1 VPKRNSF
8 GKIALLLQ
16 SNVDSMTEHCKRA
29 VEYKERDIDT
39 GSCIHHIKEKFMRSI
54 RSLLASS
61 AAIAVATTS
70 IFIAPA
76 AFAQDETAQ
85 NSAALG
91 EIVVT
96 AQRREENLQDVPL
109 SVTAVSGDQLG
120 ALTAGGVDIR
130 GMSGRVPSLL
140 VESSFGRT
148 FPRFYIRGLGNTDF
162 DFNASQPVSLIYD
175 DVVLENPILKGFPIF
190 DMERVEVLRGPQGTL
205 FGRNTT
211 AGIVKFDS
219 VKPSDVAGGYGKIS
233 YGRFNAVNVEGAFGG
248 PLGEKVSVRVSGMY
262 QRQDDYVDN
271 VVPAKTTNDAF
282 EGYKEYAARVQF
294 LIKPSDDFDILLT
307 GQFRSLDGTARVFRA
322 NVFTRG
328 KEGLNANFNRYRI
341 STDGKNEQR
350 VDTQNMSARM
360 TYDAGPVSLISV
372 TSYWEGD
379 ATSVGD
385 VDGGFGANFLPRNL
399 YGPGDIP
406 FTAETRDS
414 VPNLTQFTQEFRI
427 ASNNDGPLSY
437 QAGVFYFDEDLKIVS
452 ENYSTLGDPNN
463 AADGVNILVSQV
475 QNSKAYG
482 LFGSMTYQLS
492 DQLSV
497 TGGLRY
503 NDDKRDFVAVRSK
516 DSQFPGFLQNP
527 LGTVRRDVS
536 DNNLTWDLSGTYAA
550 TDDVNLYARV
560 ARGYRAPSIQG
571 RILFPPSGT
580 TNPLENGV
588 TVGKSETITSYES
601 GIKSTLLDGRARFNI
616 NGFYYELK
624 DAQLTAVGGG
634 VNANRLIN
642 ADMVRGYGFE
652 ADVEFK
658 PVPQLLLTAG
668 LSYNNTS
675 IQDTGLTT
683 AACGAT
689 RVDTFPNVSL
699 CTPLD
704 PIVVAAAPFSA
715 AIVNIDGNSLPQSPK
730 WIANWTARYGVPV
743 GNGEVYAFTDWAY
756 RSKINFFLYESI
768 EFQDKHMLEGGLRVG
783 YKTDAFDISAF
794 VRNITKDTSAV
805 GGIDFNNLTGFVNE
819 PRVWG
824 IEAGFKF

>member
-1 VPKRNSF
+1 MRSVRSTIVSSVA
-8 GKIALLLQ
+8 IAL
-16 SNVDSMTEHCKRA
+16 
-29 VEYKERDIDT
+29 
-39 GSCIHHIKEKFMRSI
+39 
-54 RSLLASS
+54 AS
-61 AAIAVATTS
+61 AGF
-70 IFIAPA
+70 FIAPA
-76 AFAQDETAQ
+76 AFAQDASAQ
-85 NSAALG
+85 TGAALD

-109 SVTAVSGDQLG
+109 SVTAVSGDQLN
-120 ALTAGGVDIR
+120 AIAAGGVDIR
-130 GMSGRVPSLL
+130 GISGRVPSLI

-219 VKPSDVAGGYGKIS
+219 VKPSDVAGGYGKVS
-233 YGRFNAVNVEGAFGG
+233 YGRFNAVNFEGGFGG

-271 VVPAKTTNDAF
+271 VVPGKTTKDAF
-282 EGYKEYAARVQF
+282 EGYKEYAARLQF

-307 GQFRSLDGTARVFRA
+307 GQFRSLDGTARLFRA

-328 KEGLNANFNRYRI
+328 QEGLNANFNRYRV
-341 STDGKNEQR
+341 STDGKNEQK
-350 VDTQNMSARM
+350 VDTQNMTARL
-360 TYDAGPVSLISV
+360 TYDAGPVSFVSV
-372 TSYWEGD
+372 SSYWTGT

-385 VDGGFGANFLPRNL
+385 VDGGFGANFLPPNL
-399 YGPGDIP
+399 YGPGQIP

-414 VPNLTQFTQEFRI
+414 VPKLKQFTQEFRI
-427 ASNNDGPLSY
+427 ASNGDGPLSY
-437 QAGVFYFDEDLKIVS
+437 QAGVFYFNENLDIVS

-463 AADGVNILVSQV
+463 AADGVNIIVSQA
-475 QNSKAYG
+475 QKSKAYG
-482 LFGSMTYQLS
+482 IFGSATYQLS
-492 DQLSV
+492 DKLSV
-497 TGGLRY
+497 TGGVRY
-503 NDDKRDFVAVRSK
+503 NDDKRNFVAVRSK
-516 DSQFPGFLQNP
+516 DTQFPNFLQNP
-527 LGTVRRDVS
+527 LGTVRRNVS
-536 DNNLTWDLSGTYAA
+536 DNNVTWDLSGTYAA

-571 RILFPPSGT
+571 RILFPPAT
-580 TNPLENGV
+580 ATPLESGV

-601 GIKSTLLDGRARFNI
+601 GIKSTFLEGRARFNV
-616 NGFYYELK
+616 NGFYYELN

-652 ADVEFK
+652 ADLEFK
-658 PVPQLLLTAG
+658 PFPQMLLTAG

-675 IQDTGLTT
+675 IRDKNLTT
-683 AACGAT
+683 AACGAV

-715 AIVNIDGNSLPQSPK
+715 AIVNINGNSLPQSPK
-730 WIANWTARYGVPV
+730 WIANWTARYGIPV

-756 RSKINFFLYESI
+756 RSKINFFLYDSV

-783 YKTDAFDISAF
+783 YKTDAFDVSAF

-819 PRVWG
+819 PRIWG
-824 IEAGFKF
+824 VEAGFKF

>member
-1 VPKRNSF
+1 
-8 GKIALLLQ
+8 
-16 SNVDSMTEHCKRA
+16 
-29 VEYKERDIDT
+29 
-39 GSCIHHIKEKFMRSI
+39 MRSI

-109 SVTAVSGDQLG
+109 SVTAVSGDHLG

-233 YGRFNAVNVEGAFGG
+233 YGRFNAINVEGAFGG

-271 VVPAKTTNDAF
+271 VVPAKTTKDAF

-294 LIKPSDDFDILLT
+294 LIKPSDVFDILLT

-328 KEGLNANFNRYRI
+328 QAGLNANYNRYRV

-399 YGPGDIP
+399 YGPGEIP

-427 ASNNDGPLSY
+427 ASNNDGALSY

-452 ENYSTLGDPNN
+452 ENYSTLGDPSN

-516 DSQFPGFLQNP
+516 DSQFPGFLRNP

-550 TDDVNLYARV
+550 TDDVNLYARF

-571 RILFPPSGT
+571 RILFPPAT
-580 TNPLENGV
+580 ATPLESGV

-601 GIKSTLLDGRARFNI
+601 GIKSTLLDGRARFNV

-756 RSKINFFLYESI
+756 RSKINFFLYESV

>member
-1 VPKRNSF
+1 
-8 GKIALLLQ
+8 
-16 SNVDSMTEHCKRA
+16 
-29 VEYKERDIDT
+29 
-39 GSCIHHIKEKFMRSI
+39 MRSV
-54 RSLLASS
+54 RSIMASS
-61 AAIAVATTS
+61 AAIAVATAS
-70 IFIAPA
+70 LFIAPA
-76 AFAQDETAQ
+76 AYAQDETAQ

-120 ALTAGGVDIR
+120 AITAGGVDIR
-130 GMSGRVPSLL
+130 GISGRVPSLL

-233 YGRFNAVNVEGAFGG
+233 YGRFNAMNLEGGFGG
-248 PLGEKVSVRVSGMY
+248 PLSEKVSVRVSGMY

-271 VVPAKTTNDAF
+271 VIPSKTTKNAF
-282 EGYKEYAARVQF
+282 EGYEEYAARVQF

-307 GQFRSLDGTARVFRA
+307 GQLRSLDGTARLFRA

-328 KEGLNANFNRYRI
+328 QEGLNANFDRYRV
-341 STDGKNEQR
+341 SVDGKNEQR
-350 VDTQNMSARM
+350 VDTQNMTARM
-360 TYDAGPVSLISV
+360 TYDAGAVSFISV
-372 TSYWEGD
+372 TSYWTGD

-399 YGPGDIP
+399 YGPGEIP

-414 VPNLTQFTQEFRI
+414 VPTLKQFTQEFRV

-437 QAGVFYFDEDLKIVS
+437 QAGVFYFNENLDIVS
-452 ENYSTLGDPNN
+452 ENYSTMGDPNN
-463 AADGVNILVSQV
+463 AVDGVNIIVSQA
-475 QNSKAYG
+475 QKSKAYG
-482 LFGSMTYQLS
+482 LFGSMTYQLT

-503 NDDKRDFVAVRSK
+503 NDDTRDFVAVRSK
-516 DSQFPGFLQNP
+516 DTQFPGFLQNP

-571 RILFPPSGT
+571 RILFPPATST
-580 TNPLENGV
+580 PLESGV

-601 GIKSTLLDGRARFNI
+601 GIKSTLLDGRARFNV

-652 ADVEFK
+652 ADIEFK

-743 GNGEVYAFTDWAY
+743 GDGEVYAFTDWAY
-756 RSKINFFLYESI
+756 RSKINFFLYESV
-768 EFQDKHMLEGGLRVG
+768 EFQDKRMLEGGLRVG
-783 YKTDAFDISAF
+783 YKTDAYDVSAF

-824 IEAGFKF
+824 VEAAFKF

>member
-1 VPKRNSF
+1 
-8 GKIALLLQ
+8 
-16 SNVDSMTEHCKRA
+16 
-29 VEYKERDIDT
+29 
-39 GSCIHHIKEKFMRSI
+39 MRSV
-54 RSLLASS
+54 RSIMASS
-61 AAIAVATTS
+61 AAIAVATAS
-70 IFIAPA
+70 LFIAPA
-76 AFAQDETAQ
+76 AYAQDETAQ

-120 ALTAGGVDIR
+120 AITAGGVDIR
-130 GMSGRVPSLL
+130 GISGRVPSLL

-233 YGRFNAVNVEGAFGG
+233 YGRFNAMNLEGGFGG
-248 PLGEKVSVRVSGMY
+248 PLSEKISVRVSGLY
-262 QRQDDYVDN
+262 QRQDNYVDN
-271 VVPAKTTNDAF
+271 VIPSKTTKNAF
-282 EGYKEYAARVQF
+282 EGYEEYAARVQF

-307 GQFRSLDGTARVFRA
+307 GQLRSLDGTARLFRA
-322 NVFTRG
+322 NLFTRG
-328 KEGLNANFNRYRI
+328 QEGLNANFDRYRV
-341 STDGKNEQR
+341 SVDGKNEQR
-350 VDTQNMSARM
+350 VDTQNMTARM
-360 TYDAGPVSLISV
+360 TYDAGAVSFISV
-372 TSYWEGD
+372 TSYWTGD

-399 YGPGDIP
+399 YGPGEIP

-414 VPNLTQFTQEFRI
+414 VPTLKQFTQEFRV

-437 QAGVFYFDEDLKIVS
+437 QAGVFYFNENLDIVS
-452 ENYSTLGDPNN
+452 ENYSTMGDPNN
-463 AADGVNILVSQV
+463 AVDGVNIIVSQA
-475 QNSKAYG
+475 QKSKAYG
-482 LFGSMTYQLS
+482 LFGSATYQLT

-503 NDDKRDFVAVRSK
+503 NDDTRDFVAVRSK
-516 DSQFPGFLQNP
+516 DTQFPGFLQNP

-571 RILFPPSGT
+571 RILFPPATST
-580 TNPLENGV
+580 PLESGV

-601 GIKSTLLDGRARFNI
+601 GIKSTLLDGRARFNV

-652 ADVEFK
+652 ADIEFK

-704 PIVVAAAPFSA
+704 PIVIAAAPFSA

-743 GNGEVYAFTDWAY
+743 GDGEVYAFTDWAY
-756 RSKINFFLYESI
+756 RSKINFFLYESV
-768 EFQDKHMLEGGLRVG
+768 EFQDKRMLEGGLRVG
-783 YKTDAFDISAF
+783 YKTDAYDVSAF

-824 IEAGFKF
+824 VEAAFKF

>member
-1 VPKRNSF
+1 
-8 GKIALLLQ
+8 
-16 SNVDSMTEHCKRA
+16 MRA
-29 VEYKERDIDT
+29 PRRIT
-39 GSCIHHIKEKFMRSI
+39 T
-54 RSLLASS
+54 S
-61 AAIAVATTS
+61 AVAIAVASTS
-70 IFIAPA
+70 LIFARP
-76 AFAQDETAQ
+76 AFAQDAT
-85 NSAALG
+85 SADDAGLS

-109 SVTAVSGDQLG
+109 SVTALRGDNLDAVQ
-120 ALTAGGVDIR
+120 AGGVDIR
-130 GMSGRVPSLL
+130 GLSGRVPSLL

-162 DFNASQPVSLIYD
+162 DFNAAQPVSLVYD

-190 DMERVEVLRGPQGTL
+190 DLERVEVLRGPQGTL
-205 FGRNTT
+205 FGRNTP

-219 VKPSDVAGGYGKIS
+219 ARPSDVFGGYGKIS
-233 YGRFNAVNVEGAFGG
+233 YGRFNAINAQGAVGG
-248 PLGEKVSVRVSGMY
+248 PLGEMVSVRISGMY

-271 VVPAKTTNDAF
+271 VTPAGTTKDAF
-282 EGYKEYAARVQF
+282 EGYKEYAARLQF
-294 LIKPSDDFDILLT
+294 LIKPSDNFDLLLT
-307 GQFRSLDGTARVFRA
+307 GQFRSLDGTARLFRA

-328 KEGLNANFNRYRI
+328 QEGLNSNFNRYRV
-341 STDGKNEQR
+341 STDGKNEQS
-350 VDTQNMSARM
+350 VDTQNMSARA
-360 TYDAGPVSLISV
+360 TYNAGAVSFISV
-372 TSYWEGD
+372 TSVWQGD

-399 YGPGDIP
+399 YGPGEIP

-414 VPNLTQFTQEFRI
+414 VPNLKQFTQEFRI
-427 ASNNDGPLSY
+427 ASNGDGPFSY
-437 QAGVFYFDEDLKIVS
+437 QAGVFYFDEDLEIVS
-452 ENYSTLGDPNN
+452 DNYSTLGDPNN
-463 AADGVNILVSQV
+463 ARDGVNIRVSQ
-475 QNSKAYG
+475 QQSSKAYG
-482 LFGSMTYQLS
+482 VFGSLTYQLT

-503 NDDKRDFVAVRSK
+503 NDDKRSFVAVRSR
-516 DSQFPGFLQNP
+516 DTQFPNFLQNP
-527 LGTVRRDVS
+527 LGTVRRKVS
-536 DNNLTWDLSGTYAA
+536 DNNLTWDARATYAA
-550 TDDVNLYARV
+550 TDDVNLYARI

-571 RILFPPSGT
+571 RILFPPAT
-580 TNPLENGV
+580 ATPLESGV
-588 TVGKSETITSYES
+588 TIGDSETITSYES
-601 GIKSTLLDGRARFNI
+601 GIKSTLLDGRARFNV

-652 ADVEFK
+652 ADLEFK

-675 IQDTGLTT
+675 IRDTNLTT

-704 PIVVAAAPFSA
+704 PIVRAAAPFSA
-715 AIVNIDGNSLPQSPK
+715 AIVNINGNSLPQSPK
-730 WIANWTARYGVPV
+730 WIANWTARYGVPLAD
-743 GNGEVYAFTDWAY
+743 GEVYAFTDWAY
-756 RSKINFFLYESI
+756 RSKINFFLYEAV
-768 EFQDKHMLEGGLRVG
+768 EFQDKRMLEGGLRVG
-783 YKTDAFDISAF
+783 YKTDAYDLAAF

-819 PRVWG
+819 PRIWG
-824 IEAGFKF
+824 VEAAFKF

>member
-1 VPKRNSF
+1 
-8 GKIALLLQ
+8 
-16 SNVDSMTEHCKRA
+16 
-29 VEYKERDIDT
+29 
-39 GSCIHHIKEKFMRSI
+39 MRSV
-54 RSLLASS
+54 RSIMASS
-61 AAIAVATTS
+61 VAIAVATTS
-70 IFIAPA
+70 LFIAPA
-76 AFAQDETAQ
+76 AYAQDETAQ

-120 ALTAGGVDIR
+120 AITAGGVDIR
-130 GMSGRVPSLL
+130 GISGRVPSLL

-233 YGRFNAVNVEGAFGG
+233 YGRFNAVNVEGGFGG

-271 VVPAKTTNDAF
+271 VIPSNTTKDAF

-294 LIKPSDDFDILLT
+294 LVKPSDDFDILLT
-307 GQFRSLDGTARVFRA
+307 GQFRSLDGTARLFRA

-328 KEGLNANFNRYRI
+328 QEGLNANFDRYRV
-341 STDGKNEQR
+341 SVDGKNEQR
-350 VDTQNMSARM
+350 VDTQNMTARM
-360 TYDAGPVSLISV
+360 TYDAGAVSFISV
-372 TSYWEGD
+372 TSYWTGN

-399 YGPGDIP
+399 YGPGEIP

-414 VPNLTQFTQEFRI
+414 VPNLKQFTQEFRI
-427 ASNNDGPLSY
+427 ASKNDGPLSY
-437 QAGVFYFDEDLKIVS
+437 QAGVFYFNENLDIVS
-452 ENYSTLGDPNN
+452 KNYSTMGDPNN
-463 AADGVNILVSQV
+463 AVDGVNIIVSQA
-475 QNSKAYG
+475 QKSKAYG
-482 LFGSMTYQLS
+482 LFGSATYQLT

-516 DSQFPGFLQNP
+516 DTQFPGFLQNP

-571 RILFPPSGT
+571 RILFPPATSR
-580 TNPLENGV
+580 PLESGV

-642 ADMVRGYGFE
+642 AEMVRGYGFE
-652 ADVEFK
+652 ADIEFK

-743 GNGEVYAFTDWAY
+743 GDGEVYAFTDWAY
-756 RSKINFFLYESI
+756 RSKINFFLYESV
-768 EFQDKHMLEGGLRVG
+768 EFQDKRMLEGGLRVG
-783 YKTDAFDISAF
+783 YKTDAYDVSAF

-824 IEAGFKF
+824 VEAAFKF

>member
-1 VPKRNSF
+1 
-8 GKIALLLQ
+8 
-16 SNVDSMTEHCKRA
+16 
-29 VEYKERDIDT
+29 
-39 GSCIHHIKEKFMRSI
+39 MRSVRAI
-54 RSLLASS
+54 MASS

-70 IFIAPA
+70 LFIAPA

-120 ALTAGGVDIR
+120 AITAGGVDIR
-130 GMSGRVPSLL
+130 GISGRVPSLL

-233 YGRFNAVNVEGAFGG
+233 YGRFNAVNVEGGFGG
-248 PLGEKVSVRVSGMY
+248 PLAEKVSVRVSGMY

-271 VVPAKTTNDAF
+271 VIPSNTTKDAF

-294 LIKPSDDFDILLT
+294 LVKPSDDFDILLT
-307 GQFRSLDGTARVFRA
+307 GQFRSLDGTARLFRA

-328 KEGLNANFNRYRI
+328 QEGLNTNFDRYRV
-341 STDGKNEQR
+341 STDGKNEQS

-360 TYDAGPVSLISV
+360 TYDAGAVSFISV
-372 TSYWEGD
+372 TSYWTGD

-399 YGPGDIP
+399 YGPGEIP

-414 VPNLTQFTQEFRI
+414 VPTLKQFTQEFRV

-437 QAGVFYFDEDLKIVS
+437 QAGVFYFNETLDIVS
-452 ENYSTLGDPNN
+452 ENYSTMGDPNN
-463 AADGVNILVSQV
+463 AVDGVNIIVSQA
-475 QNSKAYG
+475 QKSKAYG
-482 LFGSMTYQLS
+482 LFGSATYQLT

-503 NDDKRDFVAVRSK
+503 NDDTRDFVAVRSK
-516 DSQFPGFLQNP
+516 DTQFPGFLQNP

-571 RILFPPSGT
+571 RILFPPATST
-580 TNPLENGV
+580 PLESGV

-642 ADMVRGYGFE
+642 ADKVRGYGFE
-652 ADVEFK
+652 ADIEFK

-743 GNGEVYAFTDWAY
+743 GDGEVYAFTDWAY
-756 RSKINFFLYESI
+756 RSKINFFLYESV
-768 EFQDKHMLEGGLRVG
+768 EFQDKRMLEGGLRVG
-783 YKTDAFDISAF
+783 YKTDAYDVSAF

-824 IEAGFKF
+824 VEAAFKF

>member
-1 VPKRNSF
+1 
-8 GKIALLLQ
+8 
-16 SNVDSMTEHCKRA
+16 
-29 VEYKERDIDT
+29 
-39 GSCIHHIKEKFMRSI
+39 MRSVC
-54 RSLLASS
+54 STLVSS
-61 AAIAVATTS
+61 VAIAVASTAL
-70 IFIAPA
+70 FIAPA
-76 AFAQDETAQ
+76 AYAQNEGAQD
-85 NSAALG
+85 SATLA

-120 ALTAGGVDIR
+120 AITAGGVDIR
-130 GMSGRVPSLL
+130 GISGRVPSLL

-162 DFNASQPVSLIYD
+162 DFNASQPVSLVYD

-190 DMERVEVLRGPQGTL
+190 DIERVEVLRGPQGTL
-205 FGRNTT
+205 FGRNTP

-219 VKPSDVAGGYGKIS
+219 VRPGDVAGGYGRIS
-233 YGRFNAVNVEGAFGG
+233 YGRFNAVNFEGGFGG

-271 VVPAKTTNDAF
+271 VVPGKTTKDAF
-282 EGYKEYAARVQF
+282 EGYKEYAARLQF

-307 GQFRSLDGTARVFRA
+307 GQFRSLDGTARLFRA

-328 KEGLNANFNRYRI
+328 QKGLNANYNRYRV
-341 STDGKNEQR
+341 STDGKNEQS
-350 VDTQNMSARM
+350 VDTQNMTARM
-360 TYDAGPVSLISV
+360 TYDAGAVSFISV
-372 TSYWEGD
+372 TSYWQGD

-385 VDGGFGANFLPRNL
+385 VDGGFGANFLPPNL
-399 YGPGDIP
+399 YGPGQIP

-414 VPNLTQFTQEFRI
+414 VPTLNQFTQEFRI

-437 QAGVFYFDEDLKIVS
+437 QAGVFYFDEDLSIVS

-463 AADGVNILVSQV
+463 APDGVNIIVSQR

-482 LFGSMTYQLS
+482 IFGSMTYQLS
-492 DQLSV
+492 DQFSV

-527 LGTVRRDVS
+527 LGTVSRDVS

-571 RILFPPSGT
+571 RILFPPAT
-580 TNPLENGV
+580 ATPLQSGV
-588 TVGKSETITSYES
+588 TVGQSETITSYES

-652 ADVEFK
+652 ADFEFK
-658 PVPQLLLTAG
+658 PFPQLLLTAG
-668 LSYNNTS
+668 ISYNSTS
-675 IQDTGLTT
+675 IRDANLTT
-683 AACGAT
+683 AACGAV
-689 RVDTFPNVSL
+689 RLDTFPNVSL

-715 AIVNIDGNSLPQSPK
+715 AIVNINGNSLPQSPK

-743 GNGEVYAFTDWAY
+743 SSGEVYAFTDWAY
-756 RSKINFFLYESI
+756 RSKINFFLYESV
-768 EFQDKHMLEGGLRVG
+768 EFQDKSMLEGGLRVG

-819 PRVWG
+819 PRIWG
-824 IEAGFKF
+824 VEAGFKF

>member
-1 VPKRNSF
+1 
-8 GKIALLLQ
+8 
-16 SNVDSMTEHCKRA
+16 
-29 VEYKERDIDT
+29 
-39 GSCIHHIKEKFMRSI
+39 MRSV
-54 RSLLASS
+54 RSIMASS

-70 IFIAPA
+70 LFIAPA
-76 AFAQDETAQ
+76 AYAQDDAAQ

-120 ALTAGGVDIR
+120 AITAGGVDIR
-130 GMSGRVPSLL
+130 GISGRVPSLL

-233 YGRFNAVNVEGAFGG
+233 YGRFNAVNVEGGFGG

-271 VVPAKTTNDAF
+271 VVPGKTTKDAF

-294 LIKPSDDFDILLT
+294 LVKPSDDFDILLT
-307 GQFRSLDGTARVFRA
+307 GQFRSLDGTARLFRA

-328 KEGLNANFNRYRI
+328 QEGLNTNFDRYRV

-360 TYDAGPVSLISV
+360 TYDAGAVSFISV
-372 TSYWEGD
+372 TSYWTGD

-399 YGPGDIP
+399 YGPGEIP

-414 VPNLTQFTQEFRI
+414 VPTLKQFTQEFRI

-437 QAGVFYFDEDLKIVS
+437 QAGVFYFNEKLDIVS

-463 AADGVNILVSQV
+463 APDGVNIVVSQR

-482 LFGSMTYQLS
+482 LFGSMTYQLT

-503 NDDKRDFVAVRSK
+503 NDDTRDFVAVRSK

-571 RILFPPSGT
+571 RILFPPATST
-580 TNPLENGV
+580 PLESGV

-616 NGFYYELK
+616 NGFYYELN

-642 ADMVRGYGFE
+642 ADKVRGYGFE
-652 ADVEFK
+652 ADIEFK

-743 GNGEVYAFTDWAY
+743 GDGEVYAFTDWAY
-756 RSKINFFLYESI
+756 RSKINFFLYESV
-768 EFQDKHMLEGGLRVG
+768 EFQDKRMLEGGLRVG
-783 YKTDAFDISAF
+783 YKTDAYDVSAF

-824 IEAGFKF
+824 VEAAFKF